1 MDVAKESLDLIQVL
15 INIVRSEQKMREDLQ
30 CRVSMLEKKQQ
41 VIVEMPRL
49 VEAISAQAALSAKE
63 N

>member
-15 INIVRSEQKMREDLQ
+15 IDIVRSEQKMREDLQ
-30 CRVSMLEKKQQ
+30 CRVLMLEKKQQ

>member
-1 MDVAKESLDLIQVL
+1 MDVAKESLDVIQVL
-15 INIVRSEQKMREDLQ
+15 IDIVRSEQKMREDLQ
-30 CRVSMLEKKQQ
+30 CRVLMLEKKQQ